1 MAQNTAHV
9 TQTLQA
15 TPSIFE
21 LVAADSFQSTFYPA
35 LKRIAQVN
43 IELLE
48 LIFNYNLNCC
58 LINTFI
64 LVSGQFKSSQI
75 WVAGTIL

>member
-35 LKRIAQVN
+35 LKRIANVMN
-43 IELLE
+43 KYSENT
-48 LIFNYNLNCC
+48 NYCN
-58 LINTFI
+58 
-64 LVSGQFKSSQI
+64 
-75 WVAGTIL
+75 

>member
-35 LKRIAQVN
+35 LKRIANVIN
-43 IELLE
+43 NNTHIIEIE
-48 LIFNYNLNCC
+48 IE
-58 LINTFI
+58 IEMT
-64 LVSGQFKSSQI
+64 Q
-75 WVAGTIL
+75 

>member
-35 LKRIAQVN
+35 LKRIAHV
-43 IELLE
+43 I
-48 LIFNYNLNCC
+48 Y
-58 LINTFI
+58 
-64 LVSGQFKSSQI
+64 
-75 WVAGTIL
+75 